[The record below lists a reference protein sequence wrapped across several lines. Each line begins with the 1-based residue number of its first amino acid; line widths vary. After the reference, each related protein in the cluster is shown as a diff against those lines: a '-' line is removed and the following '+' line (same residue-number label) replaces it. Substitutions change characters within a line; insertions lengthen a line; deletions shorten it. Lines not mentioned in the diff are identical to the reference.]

1 MLPTQGHL
9 CDLLTGLETSSPNSQ
24 QNALSSLVFKENPG
38 VQLVCKIKGQNL
50 KIFIDL
56 KHKVHLY
63 VILMH
68 L

>member
-50 KIFIDL
+50 KIFIDWPS
-56 KHKVHLY
+56 
-63 VILMH
+63 
-68 L
+68 